1 MRGTVADVLA
11 GRADWAAGCCDGF
24 AFARWLGPRSVDH
37 VIGDPPYDEQTHD
50 GARTTD
56 ARGNVIDG
64 TPIDFAPL
72 PPLDDFLPVL
82 LACPRRW
89 ALLFCALEQLGD
101 YKRAAG
107 GDRGSGG
114 FYVRG
119 GIWHRTNSTPQVTG
133 DRPGQG
139 CEGIAIFHQ
148 KGGKMRWARGGDQA
162 FWEGPIDHD
171 PNRMHPTKKP
181 GWSLERLLLDFT
193 DPGDVVFDPTMGE
206 GTTGEACIKLGRRF
220 IGCEIA
226 NGIDPRTG
234 KYDRKRDYFGAAV
247 RRLERADARPKQ
259 AMLLGTNPIAR
270 PKQMGLALK

>member
-11 GRADWAAGCCDGF
+11 GRAEWAAGCCDGF

-37 VIGDPPYDEQTHD
+37 VIGDPPYDNKTHSK
-50 GARTTD
+50 ARTGFHDPIT
-56 ARGNVIDG
+56 
-64 TPIDFAPL
+64 IDFATL
-72 PPLDDFLPVL
+72 PPVSTFLPALVD
-82 LACPRRW
+82 AARRW
-89 ALLFCALEQLGD
+89 GLLFCALGQIGEYEHEAGAAWI
-101 YKRAAG
+101 RA
-107 GDRGSGG
+107 
-114 FYVRG
+114 
-119 GIWHRTNSTPQVTG
+119 GIWHRTDSAPQFTG
-133 DRPGQG
+133 DRPAHA
-139 CEGIAIFHQ
+139 CEGIAIFHR
-148 KGGKMRWARGGDQA
+148 KGEKMRWSRGGDQA
-162 FWEGPIDHD
+162 FWEGPIDREQD
-171 PNRMHPTKKP
+171 RMHPTKKP
-181 GWSLERLLLDFT
+181 LWLMERLLLDFT

-226 NGIDPRTG
+226 DGIDPRTG